1 MEVAFELNPKDKLEF
16 DNRREKKKKK
26 NSEPN
31 EHCVKSHGSLKVHM
45 N

>member
-16 DNRREKKKKK
+16 DNRREKKKKRIL
-26 NSEPN
+26 SN